1 MRAGL
6 RQFGVRFGAY
16 HIYVPQLLKPG
27 PSGLLAMLWGLIREG
42 VETPG
47 IAELPAMS
55 AAGRTTIPHD
65 AAIPQPLY
73 RVVGYR
79 VSGERAVRIDILERL
94 ADLIRPLI
102 GWRPTEA
109 QPEPPEGVVPP
120 GGFMVTQQ
128 MTSLL
133 GASGEAI
140 STVLRSLGYQ
150 AERRPAPAKPN
161 GAGEAE
167 AGETAAAAG
176 ASEHA
181 AEPTA
186 EDAAAAPEVVLPESN
201 TDSVDAALAALKHR
215 SGEPA
220 ATVPTD
226 AEPPSD
232 AIAQAPSA
240 EAEAAEGEEPAFV
253 EIWRPGRGPRQRSRP
268 PRQAKAR
275 PPKRAE
281 GQPRGK
287 RHAGSDRA
295 GGHSDQR
302 NRPAAAGRRIET
314 KRIDPDSP
322 FAALAALKAELEGQK
337 SE

>member
-1 MRAGL
+1 
-6 RQFGVRFGAY
+6 V
-16 HIYVPQLLKPG
+16 
-27 PSGLLAMLWGLIREG
+27 
-42 VETPG
+42 
-47 IAELPAMS
+47 
-55 AAGRTTIPHD
+55 
-65 AAIPQPLY
+65 
-73 RVVGYR
+73 
-79 VSGERAVRIDILERL
+79 
-94 ADLIRPLI
+94 
-102 GWRPTEA
+102 
-109 QPEPPEGVVPP
+109 
-120 GGFMVTQQ
+120 
-128 MTSLL
+128 
-133 GASGEAI
+133 
-140 STVLRSLGYQ
+140 
-150 AERRPAPAKPN
+150 
-161 GAGEAE
+161 
-167 AGETAAAAG
+167 
-176 ASEHA
+176 
-181 AEPTA
+181 
-186 EDAAAAPEVVLPESN
+186 
-201 TDSVDAALAALKHR
+201 
-215 SGEPA
+215 EPA

-226 AEPPSD
+226 AEPPSE

-337 SE
+337 CE